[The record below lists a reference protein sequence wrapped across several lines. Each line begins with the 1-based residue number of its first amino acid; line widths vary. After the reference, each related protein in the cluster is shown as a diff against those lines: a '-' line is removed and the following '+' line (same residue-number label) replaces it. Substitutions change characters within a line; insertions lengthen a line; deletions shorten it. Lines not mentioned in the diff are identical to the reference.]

1 MLVVTHVVELEMLH
15 VGMTLTEVV
24 EIEIKPEEEE
34 GETKLMDTTLD
45 TPLVAP
51 TMSLRIKINRSEV
64 EVLAAVEMEQEEPV
78 DPKILAFIP

>member
-24 EIEIKPEEEE
+24 EIEIKPEEEA
-34 GETKLMDTTLD
+34 ETKLMDTTLD